1 MSGAIGERT
10 NTDDMR
16 NTWGVIKI
24 SVAAVLA
31 GGLLTA
37 CGSVAETAS
46 TDGEPQSQVVSGAT
60 DESATTEVESTEVE
74 DAEATAELEVV
85 EYGFTQLDGG
95 EYGSPG
101 VTYGVVFA
109 NNGTAIASGAQA
121 QITFEDADGVV
132 VDTVEEYLDAVLP
145 GSSVALGD
153 FVYDATD
160 VEMMTV
166 QVLPG
171 TTEELE
177 GEPANFAVS
186 GVATREEEFGGF
198 KTTATVSSP
207 FTRDLEDLKAVAV
220 YRDDAGQI
228 VGGAYTFLGFVP
240 AGGEAAVSIDDITSG
255 LSTPAS
261 TEVYI
266 GITSLTLLADM

>member
-1 MSGAIGERT
+1 MK
-10 NTDDMR
+10 

-31 GGLLTA
+31 GGLLAA
-37 CGSVAETAS
+37 CGSVAETAN
-46 TDGEPQSQVVSGAT
+46 TDGEPQSQVVSGETAT
-60 DESATTEVESTEVE
+60 EDTATTEAESPEAE
-74 DAEATAELEVV
+74 EAEATAELEVV

-101 VTYGVVFA
+101 VTYGVVFS

-121 QITFEDADGVV
+121 QITFEDAGGVV

-153 FVYDATD
+153 FVYDAVD
-160 VEMMTV
+160 VATMTV

-171 TTEELE
+171 TAEELE
-177 GEPANFAVS
+177 NEPANFAVAD
-186 GVATREEEFGGF
+186 VTTREEEFGGF
-198 KTTATVSSP
+198 KTTAKVSSP
-207 FTRDLEDLKAVAV
+207 FTRDLQDLRAVAI
-220 YRDDAGQI
+220 YRDQAGEI

-240 AGGEAAVSIDDITSG
+240 AGGEAAVSIDDTVDG

-261 TEVYI
+261 TDVYI
-266 GITSLTLLADM
+266 AITSLTLLADM